1 MCNISI
7 KKRPAG
13 TNLDEEKSAVKHS
26 KEILNPIKD
35 VLADVVSD
43 LFSEAKRDS
52 PNKPLANAPTRE
64 SRAVEEEN
72 IGVIQFRIV
81 FNNPDS
87 KIDQDDV
94 KRLVAVSTLY
104 STHLTMSQRCKNEN

>member
-1 MCNISI
+1 MCDISS
-7 KKRPAG
+7 KKRVAV
-13 TNLDEEKSAVKHS
+13 TNLDQEKTSAKRS
-26 KEILNPIKD
+26 KETLNPISD

-43 LFSEAKRDS
+43 LYSEAKRDC

-81 FNNPDS
+81 FNNPDTR
-87 KIDQDDV
+87 IDQDDV
-94 KRLVAVSTLY
+94 KRLVAVSILWI
-104 STHLTMSQRCKNEN
+104 NNA